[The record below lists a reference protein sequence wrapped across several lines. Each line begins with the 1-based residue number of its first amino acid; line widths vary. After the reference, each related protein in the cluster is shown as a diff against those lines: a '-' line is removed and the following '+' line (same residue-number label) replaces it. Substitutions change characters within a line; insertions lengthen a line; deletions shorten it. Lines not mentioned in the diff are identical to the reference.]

1 MPQQSVMR
9 SAFRRWEPMRKTLI
23 PAFILGLASSLA
35 LAQARPYPGPDVQQ
49 LWLGAVST
57 REALAAALAEMV
69 SSGEITDAKA
79 IEMAH
84 AYLHDTAVSLYP
96 SLGH

>member
-1 MPQQSVMR
+1 
-9 SAFRRWEPMRKTLI
+9 
-23 PAFILGLASSLA
+23 
-35 LAQARPYPGPDVQQ
+35 
-49 LWLGAVST
+49 
-57 REALAAALAEMV
+57 MV

-96 SLGH
+96 SLSH